1 MSTTTP
7 RPGKLLLGV
16 DIGTG
21 SSKGVL
27 TDTEGTVL
35 ATSEQPHDLSLPR
48 PGWAEHDAEDVWWA
62 DFTAICTELVA
73 EAGDAEICG
82 ISVSGIGPCI
92 VVTDE
97 PGDPERRGRGLALRL
112 NECQAG
118 YNLGLGTRPRRV
130 PTTRA
135 APATTPRLLT

>member
-1 MSTTTP
+1 MAT
-7 RPGKLLLGV
+7 RLLLGI

-27 TDTEGTVL
+27 TDADGTVL
-35 ATSEQPHDLSLPR
+35 AISEQPHDLSLPR
-48 PGWAEHDAEDVWWA
+48 PGWAEHDAEAVWWA
-62 DFTAICTELVA
+62 DVTAICDELLPHA
-73 EAGDAEICG
+73 DGGEIAG

-118 YNLGLGTRPRRV
+118 YNLGVGTRPRRV
-130 PTTRA
+130 PTVRA
-135 APATTPRLLT
+135 APATTPRPDP